1 MPLIIDEETI
11 ESPQVAMP
19 EMESAIRKT
28 GFAEV
33 ELGFSKDDA
42 IKEACRCLRCDA
54 VL

>member
-1 MPLIIDEETI
+1 MKKLLNPRKWLCRKWR
-11 ESPQVAMP
+11 VLYV
-19 EMESAIRKT
+19 KT

-33 ELGFSKDDA
+33 ELGFTKDDA